1 MDLRLSSVH
10 VYPVKSCRGLSPSR
24 WRVGRRGFLYDRE
37 WMVTDAKGHF
47 LTQREEPRM
56 ALIGTDFRDGGL
68 VLEAPGMPELPAA
81 ALQPGSEGEAEVW
94 EDRVRVEDQ
103 GEEAAAWL
111 SAFLGR
117 PCRLVRAALSFRRDV
132 RLQGEVVAEDGV
144 AFADAFPFLLLTEA
158 SLSDLN
164 ARLPAPVSAERF
176 RPNLVVEGAEPYAED
191 RWRLLRIG
199 SLEFRLVKP
208 CARCSIPSVDP
219 STGERGREPL
229 ATLASYRRREG
240 KVLFGMNA
248 VHRGEGVLAAGDAV
262 QVLEE
267 AP

>member
-1 MDLRLSSVH
+1 MSLRLSSLH
-10 VYPVKSCRGLSPSR
+10 LYPVKSCRGLSPSR
-24 WRVGRRGFLYDRE
+24 WRVGRRGLLYDRE
-37 WMVTDAKGHF
+37 WMVTDEEGRF

-68 VLEAPGMPELPAA
+68 VLEAPGMGELPAG
-81 ALQPGSEGEAEVW
+81 ALLPGAEGEAEVW

-117 PCRLVRAALSFRRDV
+117 PCRLVRASLSFRRDV
-132 RLQGEVVAEDGV
+132 RLGGEAVAEDGV

-164 ARLPAPVSAERF
+164 ARLPAPVSVERF

-219 STGERGREPL
+219 ATGERGREPL
-229 ATLASYRRREG
+229 AALAAYRRREG

-248 VHRGEGVLAAGDAV
+248 VHGGEGVLAVGDEV
-262 QVLEE
+262 EVLEE
-267 AP
+267 A